1 MTYNSPLS
9 FVVRSPLNKPD
20 VVEVRYDCAC
30 GCKPRARYQ
39 RGADDAGHEHC
50 CCGNVHF
57 VGSKAEDRLKGY
69 LEERLAQGQ
78 DSDVGGYTTYAVQV
92 TAPWGERVPVAY
104 AIPHRPRTH

>member
-1 MTYNSPLS
+1 M
-9 FVVRSPLNKPD
+9 FGK
-20 VVEVRYDCAC
+20 CA
-30 GCKPRARYQ
+30 KIL
-39 RGADDAGHEHC
+39 
-50 CCGNVHF
+50 
-57 VGSKAEDRLKGY
+57 RLKGY